1 MGGQADKYRTR
12 PDMSAPDNRTYTPIG
27 VCPCPVS
34 VRRREQLE
42 VLSDQRDRR
51 GRVWAPVADAESPIL
66 VVKLNEISAESSGE
80 LHLTCSVACF
90 GETLKGT
97 KMKKPQKIKTSSQE
111 FSNAAHERLRNLLDM
126 AEDAMIERGE
136 CQSHETDDALCRG
149 FIEQLAVTTLGTV
162 NFIQCEAETG
172 ATIFISGLCNTYGLK
187 KLSNVHERE
196 CARQL
201 VYHVDYYF
209 CDFRAT
215 LTKAF
220 IEHLQEA
227 TDEDLRGY
235 RFEALF
241 QLAAAKIPN
250 ARDQIRR
257 EFRRRGLPSPM
268 LVGDRVLGQHMSVS
282 RRRRISGPH

>member
-1 MGGQADKYRTR
+1 
-12 PDMSAPDNRTYTPIG
+12 
-27 VCPCPVS
+27 
-34 VRRREQLE
+34 
-42 VLSDQRDRR
+42 
-51 GRVWAPVADAESPIL
+51 
-66 VVKLNEISAESSGE
+66 
-80 LHLTCSVACF
+80 
-90 GETLKGT
+90 
-97 KMKKPQKIKTSSQE
+97 MKKPQKTKTSSQE

-126 AEDAMIERGE
+126 AEDAMLERGE
-136 CQSHETDDALCRG
+136 CRPHETDDALCRG
-149 FIEQLAVTTLGTV
+149 FIEQLAATTFGTV
-162 NFIQCEAETG
+162 NYIQCEAETG
-172 ATIFISGLCNTYGLK
+172 ATIFLSGLCNTYGLK
-187 KLSNVHERE
+187 KLSNINEKE

-209 CDFRAT
+209 RDFRAT
-215 LTKAF
+215 LTRAF

-282 RRRRISGPH
+282 RRPRLSGPH